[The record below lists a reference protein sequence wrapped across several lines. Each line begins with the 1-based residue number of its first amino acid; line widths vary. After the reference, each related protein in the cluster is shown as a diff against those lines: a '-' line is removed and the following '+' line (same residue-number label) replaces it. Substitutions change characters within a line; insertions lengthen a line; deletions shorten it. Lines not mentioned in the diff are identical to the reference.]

1 MRADIKCDFEWKRGD
16 SPISSVNI
24 NKLFKTLKLINYV
37 LYFNVMSRN
46 IFRQYYFIS
55 TSSKYIYLYILYLEE
70 VLLAQYLQSNLR
82 RDLVESL
89 EYAPVLWSYTV
100 QFSSIYTFVTW
111 RWPTVAE
118 TCRRQHNKVGY
129 KTVVFWHTPPPP

>member
-1 MRADIKCDFEWKRGD
+1 
-16 SPISSVNI
+16 
-24 NKLFKTLKLINYV
+24 
-37 LYFNVMSRN
+37 MSRN

-89 EYAPVLWSYTV
+89 EYAPVL
-100 QFSSIYTFVTW
+100 
-111 RWPTVAE
+111 
-118 TCRRQHNKVGY
+118 
-129 KTVVFWHTPPPP
+129 